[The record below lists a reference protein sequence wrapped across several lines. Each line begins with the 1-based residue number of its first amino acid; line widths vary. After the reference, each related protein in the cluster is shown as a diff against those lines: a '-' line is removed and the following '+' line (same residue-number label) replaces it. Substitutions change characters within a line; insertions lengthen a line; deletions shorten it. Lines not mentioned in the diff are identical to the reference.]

1 MKINKIL
8 FKNNENYNWENIK
21 QDDFKSFFKGFIF
34 FNNILYKK
42 NNIIDFLSRELNDKI
57 SLVEF

>member
-21 QDDFKSFFKGFIF
+21 QDGFKSFFKGFIF
-34 FNNILYKK
+34 FNNILYIK
-42 NNIIDFLSRELNDKI
+42 NNFININYEI
-57 SLVEF
+57 